1 MSSLCSSDPTWWRNK
16 RIKEG
21 QSSPALQP
29 FLFTMDITHMRAIE
43 VICISQ
49 MLAVIQCTEPSDNC
63 PPHIMK
69 CLCLCSLDQTMLDNL
84 TVKMLSFFARS
95 QPIVLLHTSKGTS
108 KFLYC
113 LQVQELQILV
123 LFHVFPIPKPGFCCH
138 WTGCHGCMLANLS
151 TYKPVTKD
159 PTAAIQRCINTLLL
173 SLKHSNHMSHN
184 TLPWQSCFIE

>member
-1 MSSLCSSDPTWWRNK
+1 MSSLCSSDPTWWRNN

-69 CLCLCSLDQTMLDNL
+69 CLCSCSLDQTMLDNL
-84 TVKMLSFFARS
+84 TVKMLSFLRAVNRLCCFTLQRAHQSFCTVCKCKSFKYWYCFMSFPYLSQVFATTGLDVMDRQAYDAKDRHAF
-95 QPIVLLHTSKGTS
+95 QP
-108 KFLYC
+108 FY
-113 LQVQELQILV
+113 LQTCNQGSHSCNTMMYKYPAVVPQTLQ
-123 LFHVFPIPKPGFCCH
+123 P
-138 WTGCHGCMLANLS
+138 
-151 TYKPVTKD
+151 YVT
-159 PTAAIQRCINTLLL
+159 
-173 SLKHSNHMSHN
+173 
-184 TLPWQSCFIE
+184 